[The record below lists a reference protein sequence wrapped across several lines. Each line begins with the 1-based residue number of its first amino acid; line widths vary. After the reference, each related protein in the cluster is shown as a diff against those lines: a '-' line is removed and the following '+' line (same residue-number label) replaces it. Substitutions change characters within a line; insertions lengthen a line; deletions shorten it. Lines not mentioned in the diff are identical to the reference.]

1 MPAIEQMTYNNDSLR
16 LLLVLMTSSLG
27 SRHRVIVNDAI
38 SLWNRT
44 FGTADR
50 LEYPDTLRI
59 TLLRLRSMTD
69 IELPTFPDVNN
80 ADVSR
85 ETTLISVHR

>member
-44 FGTADR
+44 FGTADQLR
-50 LEYPDTLRI
+50 YPDTLRI

-69 IELPTFPDVNN
+69 IELPTFPEEDN
-80 ADVSR
+80 ADVSS
-85 ETTLISVHR
+85 ETTLRSIHR